1 MILWVFSNLNDSIV
15 SMKKKKRKKK
25 RDFGIMVV
33 MGFPAHGRGLEL
45 GLYGPFQLKLFYDAV
60 TSLDMH
66 IFLCKI

>member
-1 MILWVFSNLNDSIV
+1 
-15 SMKKKKRKKK
+15 
-25 RDFGIMVV
+25 MVV